1 MSACWRMGQDDA
13 LLQSLRAAVGASHVL
28 TDADLRSTYET
39 DWTRRWHGDATAV
52 VRPASTD
59 EVIAVVLACSAA
71 GAAVIPQGG
80 NTGLVGGSVPHAMAD
95 SPQVVVSM
103 LRLRDMGQVD
113 SLAGEVTVGAG
124 VTLAALQAHVR
135 PAGFTFGVD
144 LGARESATIG
154 GMVATNAGGI
164 HVLRHGPMRAQLLG
178 LEAVLADGS
187 VVRRLPGMVKDNTG
201 YHLPS
206 LFAGSEGT
214 LALITRAHLRLV
226 PLKPRKAVA
235 LLAMS
240 EIPAAVTLA
249 SEIRRTLTSLSAA
262 ELFFDAGLE
271 LVLRHSS
278 AERPFRERHPTYLL
292 LEADG
297 DADPT
302 DTLAEAVTDA
312 EGVSDAVIAS
322 DEAGRARLWALRERH
337 TEAIGAEGIAHK
349 LDVAVP
355 VARLAAF
362 IERVPALVEKT
373 RPGSATYLYGHVCD
387 GNMHVGIIGPA
398 PDDEGVDDAV
408 LRLAIEMGGT
418 VSAEHGIGI
427 AKIGWLEA
435 DRGADDVAAMRAIKR
450 ALDPA
455 WMLNPGVLLA
465 RILSEV

>member
-1 MSACWRMGQDDA
+1 M
-13 LLQSLRAAVGASHVL
+13 
-28 TDADLRSTYET
+28 E
-39 DWTRRWHGDATAV
+39 
-52 VRPASTD
+52 P
-59 EVIAVVLACSAA
+59 
-71 GAAVIPQGG
+71 
-80 NTGLVGGSVPHAMAD
+80 
-95 SPQVVVSM
+95 
-103 LRLRDMGQVD
+103 VD

-144 LGARESATIG
+144 LGARDSATIG

-164 HVLRHGPMRAQLLG
+164 HVLRHGPMRAQVLG

-201 YHLPS
+201 YHFPS
-206 LFAGSEGT
+206 LLAGSEGT

-249 SEIRRTLTSLSAA
+249 SEIRRTLPSLSAA
-262 ELFFDAGLE
+262 ELFFHAGLE
-271 LVLRHSS
+271 LVLRHTS
-278 AERPFRERHPTYLL
+278 AERPFRERHPAYLL

-302 DTLAEAVTDA
+302 DALAEAVAVA
-312 EGVSDAVIAS
+312 EGLSDAVIAS

-355 VARLAAF
+355 VARLASF
-362 IERVPALVEKT
+362 IERVPGLVDET